1 MNQGIEDILSIANEI
16 GITVEDFYELI
27 DIFSDENY
35 VISSYINFRKKK
47 RKYIVITILLVLLS
61 ILAFSYKFDLLYE
74 VITWKI

>member
-61 ILAFSYKFDLLYE
+61 ILAFSYRFDLLYE